1 MPLTSEDI
9 ELVKKVVRDMIH
21 EIEREEEYKGTPIGR
36 LVALEN
42 GIRRLEEGQFQIRQ
56 AMLSKESLSPYATKE
71 EIKTL
76 ENTLNAN
83 FKALE
88 KIVLWGLGI
97 LGSLMITI
105 IGIILAK
112 G

>member
-1 MPLTSEDI
+1 MPLTSEDVDLI
-9 ELVKKVVRDMIH
+9 KKVVRDTIH

-56 AMLSKESLSPYATKE
+56 GMLTKENLNPYATKE

-76 ENTLNAN
+76 ENTVNAN

-88 KIVLWGLGI
+88 K
-97 LGSLMITI
+97 
-105 IGIILAK
+105 
-112 G
+112 